1 MIPVSAFVD
10 GPLWIFSL
18 VVFLAGVGWRLLGML
33 RQGLGRDFSRPR
45 ASSLTG
51 ALHALLFRFL
61 PPRGMAKRLRFHL
74 LAGYLFH
81 LGLFAL
87 LFFALPHVEFLSE
100 RLLGFGW
107 VAMPRWA
114 FILAAEAAFL
124 GLLMLWLNR
133 VLNPVTRL
141 ISNTGDHAASVLL
154 FLVMLTGCLALA
166 RSHESLR
173 LLHFLFVELLMI
185 YFPFSSLMH
194 SITFLFSRPAI
205 GAHYGRRGVSS

>member
-1 MIPVSAFVD
+1 MTVGTFID
-10 GPLWIFSL
+10 GPLWTAAL
-18 VVFLAGVGWRLLGML
+18 VVFLAGVAWRLLALL
-33 RQGLGRDFSRPR
+33 RLGLPRDYSRPR
-45 ASSLTG
+45 ASSLPG
-51 ALHALLFRFL
+51 AWHALLRRFL
-61 PPRGMAKRLRFHL
+61 PARGMGRRLRFHVI
-74 LAGYLFH
+74 AGYLFH

-87 LFFALPHVEFLSE
+87 LFFAAPHVEFLRD
-100 RLLGFGW
+100 RLFGFGW
-107 VAMPRWA
+107 TAMPHWA

-141 ISNTGDHAASVLL
+141 ISNAGDHAASVLL

-194 SITFLFSRPAI
+194 SFTFLFSRGAI
-205 GAHYGRRGVSS
+205 GAHYGRRGVRT